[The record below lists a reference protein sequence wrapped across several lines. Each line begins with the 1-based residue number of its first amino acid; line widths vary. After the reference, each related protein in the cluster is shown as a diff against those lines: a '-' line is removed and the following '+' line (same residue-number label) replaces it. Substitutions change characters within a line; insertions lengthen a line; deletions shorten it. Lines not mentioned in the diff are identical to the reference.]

1 MIDKEKWETLRERR
15 TAVQNG
21 LKSAEASLE
30 TMSRIAKEGSFIID
44 NIDQEFEKATKLSS
58 KDISLLFVSVG
69 LQIAKWAIVSTVC
82 PLSLNYQ
89 TELTPREER
98 MTADEGD
105 EFAKNSDETKNA
117 NEEKQRLVDEYDI
130 HINDAS
136 KNYSETGYRTV
147 DQILFRPVPYDA
159 TSAFND
165 PADPDLQAKTKQL
178 LDSILPFSISG
189 KNHRS
194 LTFGHDPIWG
204 WILGPINILTRS
216 ITFKAP
222 SFPTLPV
229 TEKGNKI
236 TIPKSKIAENGN
248 IITIAK
254 SNVVVEFEHA
264 FESIQQDRNR
274 LAASV
279 IKQSLHFASDKY
291 TKTGLPIPFLSA
303 EKAQELIEQN
313 WNSVELEKWLGQAT
327 KTAAH
332 DTGIIALQTAVSYF
346 INEIIRIIHI
356 ILCSD
361 ERIENELR
369 EVRTRRIL
377 SISNSV
383 ASTSN
388 VVYAAIRGFVTE
400 SVSEGAKV
408 LDIGG
413 IIETTHRLISDNSFR
428 NEIKMEYLKAQWSD
442 YVKKELD
449 VTNAKK

>member
-69 LQIAKWAIVSTVC
+69 LQIAKWAIISTVC

-105 EFAKNSDETKNA
+105 EYAKNSDETKKA

-130 HINDAS
+130 RTNDATQ
-136 KNYSETGYRTV
+136 NYSETGYRTV

-159 TSAFND
+159 ISAFND
-165 PADPDLQAKTKQL
+165 SDDPDLQAKTKQL
-178 LDSILPFSISG
+178 LDTILPFSISG
-189 KNHRS
+189 TNHRS

-216 ITFKAP
+216 ITFKIP
-222 SFPTLPV
+222 FFPTLPV

-236 TIPKSKIAENGN
+236 TIPKSN
-248 IITIAK
+248 I
-254 SNVVVEFEHA
+254 VVEFEHA

-279 IKQSLHFASDKY
+279 IKQALHFASDKY

-332 DTGIIALQTAVSYF
+332 DTGIIALQTAISYF

-413 IIETTHRLISDNSFR
+413 IIETTHRLISDISFR
-428 NEIKMEYLKAQWSD
+428 NEIKMEYLRAQWSD

-449 VTNAKK
+449 VTNA